1 MLEVALENTVLS
13 TQVQSLD
20 EENAALKARVQ
31 SLEISLQCEKRE
43 KETLSRQYE
52 VGISE
57 LELEH
62 EQELCRAR
70 RDISL
75 LLEQLAAKTSGD
87 CLQLCTRMAEPP
99 PNGEDA
105 QPDVSAEHLEKIED
119 IIKTRVEKGNT
130 FFTIR
135 NAIQQYRAENKLP
148 TVRVR
153 YDWIRKM
160 MQKFENEDLA
170 KKMKDMTVDQE
181 AKIQAMEQEIEMLEE
196 RNAALWEKIWAM
208 EANIQALEQ
217 DIEMLKKREYALWEL
232 AKNAT
237 GAEGVDSYTTIGALI
252 SVQGKDYVK
261 KYFAEEYA
269 DYIER
274 RGRGAW
280 SSTDKADHEDDTDDP
295 EDDAD
300 DPEWIPPN
308 EHSEKLDVK
317 VSSCH

>member
-1 MLEVALENTVLS
+1 MNALEVALENTALS
-13 TQVQSLD
+13 SQVQSLD

-31 SLEISLQCEKRE
+31 SLENSLQCEKRE

-75 LLEQLAAKTSGD
+75 LLEQLAAKTSCD

-99 PNGEDA
+99 PNGKDA
-105 QPDVSAEHLEKIED
+105 PPDVSAEHLEKIED

-130 FFTIR
+130 FLTIR
-135 NAIQQYRAENKLP
+135 NAIQEYRAENKLP

-170 KKMKDMTVDQE
+170 KKMKDMTVDHE
-181 AKIQAMEQEIEMLEE
+181 AKIQAMEQEIEML
-196 RNAALWEKIWAM
+196 
-208 EANIQALEQ
+208 
-217 DIEMLKKREYALWEL
+217 KKREYALWEL
-232 AKNAT
+232 TKNAT

-261 KYFAEEYA
+261 KYFAQEYA

-280 SSTDKADHEDDTDDP
+280 SSTDKADHEDDADDP

-300 DPEWIPPN
+300 DPEWIPP
-308 EHSEKLDVK
+308 SMT
-317 VSSCH
+317 CR